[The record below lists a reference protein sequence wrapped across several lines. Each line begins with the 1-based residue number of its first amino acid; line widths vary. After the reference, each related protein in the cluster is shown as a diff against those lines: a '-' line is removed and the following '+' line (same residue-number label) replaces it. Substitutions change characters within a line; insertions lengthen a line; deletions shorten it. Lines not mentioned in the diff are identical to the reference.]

1 MNNLL
6 SKIWNIIIRCSNFF
20 NTYTYWALRD
30 IRYGM
35 ICRDKDDLL
44 NRLLVA
50 GHIIE
55 KGITMP
61 ERRLG
66 FGQGVIRLVISFCD
80 RCIQKYGIDFD
91 QLQLALDDLDEY
103 LKVHKKQNVSLPQDI
118 ENNIERLV
126 KYKKNQ
132 GIECKEYSK
141 EEFFRK
147 TDNFLDFAES
157 RHTSRWYNGE
167 TVPNDLLK
175 KAVRLAMTAPSA
187 CNRQSVRVKI
197 VGGVNKDKLVEL
209 QNGNRGFGNTI
220 GQMIVITSNQK
231 AWDYNFRTS
240 AYLDGGIFVMNLLYA
255 LHYYKICACTLN
267 AHLTIKKQ
275 KKVRQIVNADK
286 SELII
291 AFIAVGMP
299 TDKMMIAKSTRLS
312 IDNILSFV

>member
-1 MNNLL
+1 MNNIL
-6 SKIWNIIIRCSNFF
+6 SKVWNVIARCADFLY
-20 NTYTYWALRD
+20 TYTYWAIRD

-35 ICRDKDDLL
+35 LCRDKDDLL

-61 ERRLG
+61 NRRLG
-66 FGQGVIRLVISFCD
+66 FGQGVIRLVISLCD
-80 RCIQKYGIDFD
+80 KCIRKYGNDYD

-103 LKVHKKQNVSLPQDI
+103 LRIHKEQNVSLPQDI
-118 ENNIERLV
+118 VDNIERLV

-132 GIECKEYSK
+132 GKECEEYSK

-147 TDNFLDFAES
+147 TNSFKDFAES
-157 RHTSRWYNGE
+157 RHTSRWYNGKLA
-167 TVPNDLLK
+167 PNDLLM
-175 KAVRLAMTAPSA
+175 KAVKLAMTAPSA

-197 VGGVNKDKLVEL
+197 AEGESKDKIVEL
-209 QNGNRGFGNTI
+209 QNGNRGFGDKI

-231 AWDYNFRTS
+231 AWSYNFRTS

-255 LHYYKICACTLN
+255 LHYYGICACTLN
-267 AHLTIKKQ
+267 AHLTIKQ
-275 KKVRQIVNADK
+275 QNKVRQIINADN

-291 AFIAVGMP
+291 AFIAIGMP
-299 TDKMMIAKSTRLS
+299 TEKMMIAKSSRVSL
-312 IDNILSFV
+312 DNILSFV